1 MLKNF
6 GEFYYAKSENSG
18 SYLYDQQK
26 NSNHMKENAILRSG
40 YVGVQNIKSS
50 KDKR

>member
-6 GEFYYAKSENSG
+6 GELYYAKSKNSG
-18 SYLYDQQK
+18 SNLYDQQK
-26 NSNHMKENAILRSG
+26 NSNHMKENAILGSG
-40 YVGVQNIKSS
+40 YLGVQNIKSS